1 MFLQFLI
8 LHTMRLQLLVVLCC
22 LVAISGLSA
31 DSLRSEVERI
41 QTIPLKEMT
50 TDISNI
56 SAALSRL
63 YEIYT
68 KKEKQ
73 KGSKDAMKVWRS
85 TYES

>member
-1 MFLQFLI
+1 
-8 LHTMRLQLLVVLCC
+8 MRLKLLVVLCC
-22 LVAISGLSA
+22 LVAIYGLSA

-56 SAALSRL
+56 SAALTRL